1 MKIGGEIG
9 AVSVEREKYRGG
21 LVFADSSRGFYI
33 VQENTCC
40 LCIILETLKKLTW
53 NGKLR

>member
-40 LCIILETLKKLTW
+40 LCIILETLKKLT
-53 NGKLR
+53 